1 MVDLKTRTDTI
12 VEGGVTILGHTT
24 IGHNNVITQGS
35 RIEDSQIGDDNVI
48 TASHIESAVL
58 ADRTKSDLMLTYDQR
73 LN

>member
-1 MVDLKTRTDTI
+1 MLFRS
-12 VEGGVTILGHTT
+12 VTILGHTT

-48 TASHIESAVL
+48 TASHIESAVWQIV
-58 ADRTKSDLMLTYDQR
+58 RQSDLMLTYDQR